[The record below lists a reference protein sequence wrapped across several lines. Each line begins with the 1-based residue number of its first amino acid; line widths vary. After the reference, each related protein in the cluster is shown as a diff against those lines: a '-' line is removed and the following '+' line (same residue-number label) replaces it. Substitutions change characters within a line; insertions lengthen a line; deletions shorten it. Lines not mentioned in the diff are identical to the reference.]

1 MNVWYAIFA
10 PRNTPEPILQ
20 KLNQAIKEVS
30 LMPEVKRR
38 LVTEG
43 AEAISSTPQELEA
56 LMVSDYKKW
65 GEVVRKSGAQ
75 VE

>member
-1 MNVWYAIFA
+1 M
-10 PRNTPEPILQ
+10 Q